1 MSPLNFTHYL
11 LFGSFSRMTWY
22 YLGQK
27 LLSST
32 CAVCLLCLHISL
44 LTLAPNMFITSS
56 KCWWLCVCQCEST
69 GAEPSQDL
77 FDGPNDVHSDFV
89 QPFWCNL
96 TMLVHFELFSPP
108 GILSL
113 IHILVSLAPLE
124 ENRLWDTKLHE
135 MEVGVSW

>member
-1 MSPLNFTHYL
+1 MSTASAHE
-11 LFGSFSRMTWY
+11 
-22 YLGQK
+22 
-27 LLSST
+27 
-32 CAVCLLCLHISL
+32 
-44 LTLAPNMFITSS
+44 LAHTRPNMFITSS

-89 QPFWCNL
+89 QPFWCCNL
-96 TMLVHFELFSPP
+96 TILAHFELFSPP

-113 IHILVSLAPLE
+113 IRILESLAPQE
-124 ENRLWDTKLHE
+124 ESRLCDTKLHE